1 MIINKLAVL
10 AAGVAA
16 ALGITAAAAD
26 ATPNPADGLGFS
38 AVTIGQSAVIT
49 VESGS
54 LVQQGN
60 VLEVRS
66 EDGTVLAGTELSFR
80 LDDFV
85 LPITAQIHDR
95 TVTLTPRLDPQHAIY
110 RPKAL
115 PVADPVSGTSA
126 DEREQAAWGRLTSSI
141 GMGAMLGA
149 MVGTIGGAAAGCLF
163 GSLTGAT
170 IAAATIVGM
179 FGPFLPAAA
188 LGCLGGIAALGPLG
202 AVAGQLFVTA
212 PIAVAA
218 AIQYFITINE
228 PLGSPTS

>member
-1 MIINKLAVL
+1 MLIKKTAVL

-26 ATPNPADGLGFS
+26 ATPNPADGLGIS

-66 EDGTVLAGTELSFR
+66 EDGTVLAGTDLSFR

-95 TVTLTPRLDPQHAIY
+95 TVTLTPHLDPRQAVY
-110 RPKAL
+110 RPSAL
-115 PVADPVSGTSA
+115 PVADPGPWSSA
-126 DEREQAAWGRLTSSI
+126 YEREQAAWGRLTSSI

-149 MVGTIGGAAAGCLF
+149 MAGTIGGAAVGCLL
-163 GSLTGAT
+163 GGLTGAT
-170 IAAATIVGM
+170 IAAAAIVGM

-188 LGCLGGIAALGPLG
+188 LGCLGGIAAIGPLG

-212 PIAVAA
+212 PITVAA

-228 PLGSPTS
+228 PFGSPTT

>member
-1 MIINKLAVL
+1 MRNIKIAMI
-10 AAGVAA
+10 AAGVATV
-16 ALGITAAAAD
+16 LGITAAGAD
-26 ATPNPADGLGFS
+26 ADPNPADGPAFS
-38 AVTIGQSAVIT
+38 AVTAGDSAVIT

-85 LPITAQIHDR
+85 LPITAEIHDR
-95 TVTLTPRLDPQHAIY
+95 TATLTPRLDPRQAVY
-110 RPKAL
+110 QPKPL
-115 PVADPVSGTSA
+115 PVADPISWSSA
-126 DEREQAAWGRLTSSI
+126 AEREQAAWGRLTSSI

-188 LGCLGGIAALGPLG
+188 LGCLGGIAAVGPLG

-228 PLGSPTS
+228 PLGSPAT